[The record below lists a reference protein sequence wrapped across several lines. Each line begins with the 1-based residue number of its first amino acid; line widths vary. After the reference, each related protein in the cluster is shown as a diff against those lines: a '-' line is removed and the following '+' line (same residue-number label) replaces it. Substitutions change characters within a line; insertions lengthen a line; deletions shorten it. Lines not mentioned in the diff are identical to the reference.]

1 MVGRE
6 VGGVGGVGRHGEP
19 EVDVTEGEGEGE
31 AEVEGSSEAAESNDE
46 VEEALDRRW
55 PCATDNVTGSQSARC
70 VCHGT
75 RPKTSTRPQG
85 GKETVPEQGCE
96 VTSVFERKVRLRMCA
111 GK

>member
-1 MVGRE
+1 MGRE

-31 AEVEGSSEAAESNDE
+31 ADVEGSSEAAESNDE

-55 PCATDNVTGSQSARC
+55 PCATDNATGSQSARC

-75 RPKTSTRPQG
+75 RPKNKHATTR
-85 GKETVPEQGCE
+85 
-96 VTSVFERKVRLRMCA
+96 RKRNGSRTRMRSNKRLR
-111 GK
+111 KKS